1 MRVTVVGIGAAIT
14 KNGEEEDTHSTRRL
28 FACFREQET
37 KDLYGREECEREEK
51 GEREMIHCVSN
62 PSS

>member
-14 KNGEEEDTHSTRRL
+14 QNGEEDITHSTRRL

-37 KDLYGREECEREEK
+37 KDLYGREEEK